1 MQTINELIN
10 STKGKFF
17 TATFTKKDGTKR
29 RLTGRTGVSKGVKGT
44 GLKFTPSDKNLQVV
58 WSCDAQSFRMIN
70 LETITQLTINK
81 TTYKF

>member
-17 TATFTKKDGTKR
+17 TATFIKKDGTLR
-29 RLTGRTGVSKGVKGT
+29 RLTGRTGVSKGVKGK
-44 GLKFTPSDKNLQVV
+44 GLKFNPAEKNLQVV

-70 LETITQLTINK
+70 LETITKLTINK
-81 TTYKF
+81 TIYNF